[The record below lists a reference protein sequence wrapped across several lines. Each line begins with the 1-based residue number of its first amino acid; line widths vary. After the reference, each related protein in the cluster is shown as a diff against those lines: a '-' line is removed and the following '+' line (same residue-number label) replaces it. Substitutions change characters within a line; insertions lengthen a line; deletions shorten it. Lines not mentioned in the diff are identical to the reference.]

1 MEHDALKTRLKQ
13 LNLHTITAIYEEEAK
28 NAGKIKSSYT
38 DYLAKLVEQEY
49 LARTERSINARIAK
63 AKFPFIRHLEDFDFA
78 FQPSISPAYIKELG
92 NLHFMEKAENILF
105 LGPPGT
111 GKTHLAIALGVRGCS
126 ARKKVV
132 YFSLAE
138 LLDQLVAAKVAGSLS
153 RKLAE
158 LSRLD
163 VLIIDEIGYD
173 SFDKAKTHLFFQ
185 VVGRRYEHGSI
196 ILTSNKTFEEWGGI
210 FGQDDVAA
218 TGLLDRL
225 LHHSHMI
232 VIDGPSYRTKDK
244 MSAIKKRS
252 SQNSTEKEG
261 K

>member
-1 MEHDALKTRLKQ
+1 MDQDALKMRLKH
-13 LNLHTITAIYEEEAK
+13 LSLHTIASIYEEEAK
-28 NAGKIKSSYT
+28 NAGKIKSSFT

-63 AKFPFIRHLEDFDFA
+63 AKFPFIRHLENFDFE
-78 FQPSISPAYIKELG
+78 FQPGISPSYIKELG

-111 GKTHLAIALGVRGCS
+111 GKTHLAIALGVRGCI
-126 ARKKVV
+126 ARKRVL
-132 YFSLAE
+132 YFSLPD
-138 LLDQLVAAKVAGSLS
+138 LLEQLLAAKVARNLPRMLG
-153 RKLAE
+153 E

-163 VLIIDEIGYD
+163 ILIVDEVGYD
-173 SFDKAKTHLFFQ
+173 TFDKDKTHLFFQ
-185 VVGRRYEHGSI
+185 VVAQRYEHGSI
-196 ILTSNKTFEEWGGI
+196 ILTSNKTFEEWGAI

-225 LHHSHMI
+225 LHHSHVI

-244 MSAIKKRS
+244 ISALRQRTPHPS
-252 SQNSTEKEG
+252 ADKEG